1 MGAIRRCGNW
11 SMAGRIAQ
19 DPPRWST
26 PQLWAP
32 QSEVGVSGADRF
44 WMLMHRVWRL
54 NLGRGLL
61 LAARR
66 QPEEVDRSEEIY
78 NWEYLWRK
86 LRLP

>member
-1 MGAIRRCGNW
+1 
-11 SMAGRIAQ
+11 MAGKIAQ
-19 DPPRWST
+19 DPPRWSIL
-26 PQLWAP
+26 QLWAP
-32 QSEVGVSGADRF
+32 QSEVYVSGVYRF
-44 WMLMHRVWRL
+44 RMLIHRVWRL

-66 QPEEVDRSEEIY
+66 QPEEMDRSEEIY